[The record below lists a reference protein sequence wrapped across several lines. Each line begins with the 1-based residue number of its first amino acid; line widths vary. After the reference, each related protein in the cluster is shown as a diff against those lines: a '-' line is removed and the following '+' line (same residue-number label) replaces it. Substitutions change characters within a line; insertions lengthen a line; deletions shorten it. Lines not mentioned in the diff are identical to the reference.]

1 MTLDEKKPSKFTA
14 VMMTVGTL
22 CSLIAS
28 LLLLAGGHTSG
39 RLLAFQLLTSAL
51 LVALTIASWVVYFR
65 KWVDCEIRSLEE
77 RATTNQ

>member
-1 MTLDEKKPSKFTA
+1 
-14 VMMTVGTL
+14 MMTVGSV

-28 LLLLAGGHTSG
+28 LLLLIGGHTSG
-39 RLLAFQLLTSAL
+39 GLLAVQLLASAL

-65 KWVDCEIRSLEE
+65 KWVDFEIRSLEE